1 MLVKEEY
8 TEFLDSLKISKYPS
22 LDEFQKIGD
31 MTALFFDKNQ
41 NKFLD
46 LNYERGQLLYSLI
59 TKLRPSNVLE
69 IGTAAGYGTLSMAW
83 GMHDNNIDGKIYT
96 IDPIS
101 IFTETSRPI
110 NDNLRGEPEIK
121 KVSVNDIWK
130 AIAKKE
136 WIQKIIPISGYSGE
150 ILKKQD
156 LPKFDFIFIDG
167 AHFFDGVK
175 HDFLAS
181 LNHAN
186 ENFSILFDD
195 YVDRE
200 SYGIKK
206 LIDEEISKKITVR
219 MIKTDTK
226 RDLEKIVQLSDK
238 DYGMCFIQNDSNNR
252 SLLDIYSERERE
264 KFIDRYLKFERKI
277 KNRQRI
283 NKIFPMLKNKKLNF
297 LK

>member
-252 SLLDIYSERERE
+252 SLLDIYSERERK
-264 KFIDRYLKFERKI
+264 KFLDRYLKFERKI